1 MGPRL
6 RGCCES
12 PLNSGIMLKTNF
24 IRQPMSTLP
33 KITPPDDQ
41 QFDLFHGLPVDA
53 RKPVLRTA
61 LDSGRRFVTGDPKAI
76 FLGTTP
82 LPDYLKQAGQ
92 LAAFTVASLLDQ
104 QDWSFFEGRYAATGR
119 APYSP
124 RLMVGLILYGVMQG
138 VHSLRDLERLGRLDL
153 GCMLVTGGI
162 TPDHT
167 NIGRF
172 IVMHEESLTQ
182 DFFESLTGTIIKATG
197 SDSTRVAGDGTV
209 IEAACS
215 HYKLLKEEAVRASA
229 EAAQRAHDNE
239 PLNATAQRKQQ
250 TSAERVRILEERKK
264 ARQRSGRATDTL
276 AVSRTEPEAM
286 VQPLKRGRGSS
297 PSYKPSVLA
306 NRDRIVTAMAVHPSM
321 ETKVLGAMLDQS
333 KRATGEAVSEVL
345 LDAGYFDD
353 SVIAATLERDVSLLC
368 PEGKTP
374 GTPKQS
380 TAFHKSQFGYDPTT
394 DQYRCPQGQV
404 MVLLRSLSATPGKRA
419 YGLYGTTACGNCAK
433 RADCTKTKARHI
445 RRHPEETL
453 RDGLRQVMEH
463 PKARLIFSSRK
474 AMVEPVFSHL
484 REQQG
489 LNRFRRKGLQQVKRE
504 FALHILAHNLS
515 RAVALLR
522 AISTHFPAVY
532 GRFGAVVSMFSV
544 LLTRQMSHFEP
555 DQHFCMTLTAGSK

>member
-1 MGPRL
+1 
-6 RGCCES
+6 
-12 PLNSGIMLKTNF
+12 
-24 IRQPMSTLP
+24 MSTLP
-33 KITPPDDQ
+33 KITPLDGQ
-41 QFDLFHGLPVDA
+41 QFDLFHGLPADS
-53 RKPVLRTA
+53 RTPVLRTA
-61 LDSGRRFVTGDPKAI
+61 RDSGRRFVTGDPKAI
-76 FLGTTP
+76 FVGTTP

-92 LAAFTVASLLDQ
+92 VAPITVASLLDQ
-104 QDWSFFEGRYAATGR
+104 QDWSVFEGRYAATGR

-153 GCMLVTGGI
+153 GCMLVAGGI

-172 IVMHEESLTQ
+172 IVQHEVSLTQ
-182 DFFESLTGTIIKATG
+182 DFFESLTGTIVKTTG

-215 HYKLLKEEAVRASA
+215 HYKMLKEEAVRASA
-229 EAAQRAHDNE
+229 ETAQRALASKPHD
-239 PLNATAQRKQQ
+239 ATAQQKQQ
-250 TSAERVRILEERKK
+250 ASAERLRIFEERKK

-276 AVSRTEPEAM
+276 VISRTEPEAM
-286 VQPLKRGRGSS
+286 VQPLKRGRGSA

-306 NRDRIVTAMAVHPSM
+306 NKDRIVTAMAVHPSM
-321 ETKVLGAMLDQS
+321 ETKVVGAMLDQS
-333 KRATGEAVSEVL
+333 KRVTGEAVREVL

-353 SVIAATLERDVSLLC
+353 GVIAATLERDVSMLC

-374 GTPKQS
+374 GTPKKS
-380 TAFHKSQFGYDPTT
+380 AAFHKNQFQYDPTT
-394 DQYRCPQGQV
+394 DQYRCPQGQI
-404 MVLLRSLSATPGKRA
+404 MILLRTLSATPGKRA
-419 YGLYGTTACGNCAK
+419 YGLYGTTACTNCAS
-433 RADCTKTKARHI
+433 RADCTSTKARQI
-445 RRHPEETL
+445 RRHPEQTL
-453 RDGLRQVMEH
+453 RDALRQVMEH
-463 PKARLIFSSRK
+463 PQARVIFSSRK

-522 AISTHFPAVY
+522 AISTHLSTVY
-532 GRFGAVVSMFSV
+532 GRFRVVASIF
-544 LLTRQMSHFEP
+544 LKTLTRLMRHFEL
-555 DQHFCMTLTAGSK
+555 DQHFGIALTVGSK

>member
-1 MGPRL
+1 
-6 RGCCES
+6 
-12 PLNSGIMLKTNF
+12 
-24 IRQPMSTLP
+24 MSTLP
-33 KITPPDDQ
+33 KITPLDDQ
-41 QFDLFHGLPVDA
+41 QFDLFHGRPADS
-53 RKPVLRTA
+53 RTPVLRTA
-61 LDSGRRFVTGDPKAI
+61 RDSGRRFVTGDPKAI

-82 LPDYLKQAGQ
+82 LPDYLRQAGQ
-92 LAAFTVASLLDQ
+92 VAAFTVASLLDQ
-104 QDWSFFEGRYAATGR
+104 QDWSIFEGRYAATGR

-172 IVMHEESLTQ
+172 IVQHEVSLTQ
-182 DFFESLTGTIIKATG
+182 DFFESLTGTIVKATG

-215 HYKLLKEEAVRASA
+215 HYKLLKEEAVQASA
-229 EAAQRAHDNE
+229 EAAQRTLESNLHD
-239 PLNATAQRKQQ
+239 ATAQQKHQ
-250 TSAERVRILEERKK
+250 TSAERLRIFEERKK

-276 AVSRTEPEAM
+276 VISRTEPEAM
-286 VQPLKRGRGSS
+286 VQPLKRGRGSA

-306 NRDRIVTAMAVHPSM
+306 NKDRIVTAMAVHPSM

-333 KRATGEAVSEVL
+333 KRVTGETVREVL

-353 SVIAATLERDVSLLC
+353 GVIAATLERDVSLLC

-374 GTPKQS
+374 GTPKKS
-380 TAFHKSQFGYDPTT
+380 AAFHKNQFQYDPTT
-394 DQYRCPQGQV
+394 DQYRCPQGQK
-404 MVLLRSLSATPGKRA
+404 MILLRTLAATPGKRA
-419 YGLYGTTACGNCAK
+419 YGLYGTTACTHCAR
-433 RADCTKTKARHI
+433 RADCTTTKARHI

-453 RDGLRQVMEH
+453 RDALRQVMEH
-463 PKARLIFSSRK
+463 PQARVIFSSRK

-522 AISTHFPAVY
+522 GISTHFSAVY
-532 GRFGAVVSMFSV
+532 GRLGVVASIFPKV
-544 LLTRQMSHFEP
+544 LTRLMRHFEP
-555 DQHFCMTLTAGSK
+555 DQHFHTALTVGSK

>member
-1 MGPRL
+1 
-6 RGCCES
+6 
-12 PLNSGIMLKTNF
+12 
-24 IRQPMSTLP
+24 MSTLP
-33 KITPPDDQ
+33 KITPLDDQ
-41 QFDLFHGLPVDA
+41 QFDLFHGLPADS
-53 RKPVLRTA
+53 RTPVLRTA
-61 LDSGRRFVTGDPKAI
+61 RDSGRRFVTGDPKAI
-76 FLGTTP
+76 FLGTTR

-92 LAAFTVASLLDQ
+92 VAAFTVASLLDQ
-104 QDWSFFEGRYAATGR
+104 QDWRVFEGRYAATGR

-172 IVMHEESLTQ
+172 IVQHEESLTQ
-182 DFFESLTGTIIKATG
+182 DFFESLTGTIVKATG

-215 HYKLLKEEAVRASA
+215 HYKLLKEEAVKASA
-229 EAAQRAHDNE
+229 EAAQRTLESNPHDT
-239 PLNATAQRKQQ
+239 TAQQKQQ
-250 TSAERVRILEERKK
+250 ASAERLRIFEERKK

-276 AVSRTEPEAM
+276 VISRTEPEAM
-286 VQPLKRGRGSS
+286 VQPLKRGRGSA

-306 NRDRIVTAMAVHPSM
+306 NKDRIVTAMAVHPSM
-321 ETKVLGAMLDQS
+321 ETKVVGAMLDQS
-333 KRATGEAVSEVL
+333 KRVTGETVREVL

-353 SVIAATLERDVSLLC
+353 SVIAATLERDVSLIC

-374 GTPKQS
+374 GTPKKS
-380 TAFHKSQFGYDPTT
+380 SAFHKSQFQYDLTT

-404 MVLLRSLSATPGKRA
+404 MILLRTLSATPGKRA
-419 YGLYGTTACGNCAK
+419 YGLYGTTACTHCAR
-433 RADCTKTKARHI
+433 RADCTTTKARHI

-463 PKARLIFSSRK
+463 PQARVIFSSRK

-484 REQQG
+484 RERQG

-522 AISTHFPAVY
+522 VIPTHFSAVY
-532 GRFGAVVSMFSV
+532 GRLGVVASIFPRV
-544 LLTRQMSHFEP
+544 LTRLLRHFGP
-555 DQHFCMTLTAGSK
+555 GQHFRIALALGSK

>member
-1 MGPRL
+1 
-6 RGCCES
+6 
-12 PLNSGIMLKTNF
+12 
-24 IRQPMSTLP
+24 MSTLP
-33 KITPPDDQ
+33 KITPLDDQ
-41 QFDLFHGLPVDA
+41 QFDLFHGLPA
-53 RKPVLRTA
+53 ESRRPLLRTA
-61 LDSGRRFVTGDPKAI
+61 RDSGRRFVTGDPKAI

-92 LAAFTVASLLDQ
+92 VAAFTVASLLGQ
-104 QDWSFFEGRYAATGR
+104 QDWSVFEGRYAATGR

-124 RLMVGLILYGVMQG
+124 RLMLGLILYGVMQG
-138 VHSLRDLERLGRLDL
+138 VHSLRDLERLARLDL

-172 IVMHEESLTQ
+172 IVQHEVSLTE
-182 DFFESLTGTIIKATG
+182 DFFESLTGAIVKATG

-215 HYKLLKEEAVRASA
+215 HYKLLKEEAVKASA
-229 EAAQRAHDNE
+229 EAAQRTLESAPDD
-239 PLNATAQRKQQ
+239 AAAQQKQQ
-250 TSAERVRILEERKK
+250 ASAERLRIFEARKK

-276 AVSRTEPEAM
+276 VVSRTEPEAM
-286 VQPLKRGRGSS
+286 VQPLKRGRGSA

-306 NRDRIVTAMAVHPSM
+306 NKDRIVTAMAVHPSM
-321 ETKVLGAMLDQS
+321 ETKVVGAMLDQS
-333 KRATGEAVSEVL
+333 KRVTGETVSEVL

-353 SVIAATLERDVSLLC
+353 SVIAATLERDVSLIC

-374 GTPKQS
+374 GTAKKS
-380 TAFHKSQFGYDPTT
+380 SAFHKSQFPYDPTT

-404 MVLLRSLSATPGKRA
+404 MILLRTLSATPGKRA
-419 YGLYGTTACGNCAK
+419 YGLYGTTACEHCAS
-433 RADCTKTKARHI
+433 RADCTKTKARQI

-453 RDGLRQVMEH
+453 RDALRQVMEH
-463 PKARLIFSSRK
+463 PQARVIFSSRK

-489 LNRFRRKGLQQVKRE
+489 LNRFRRKGLRQVKLE

-522 AISTHFPAVY
+522 GILAHFSTAY
-532 GRFGAVVSMFSV
+532 GRLGAVASIFLKV
-544 LLTRQMSHFEP
+544 LTRLIRHFEP
-555 DQHFCMTLTAGSK
+555 DQHFRIALTVGSK

>member
-1 MGPRL
+1 
-6 RGCCES
+6 
-12 PLNSGIMLKTNF
+12 
-24 IRQPMSTLP
+24 MSTLP
-33 KITPPDDQ
+33 KITPLDDQ
-41 QFDLFHGLPVDA
+41 QFDLFHGLPSDSGE
-53 RKPVLRTA
+53 PVLRTA
-61 LDSGRRFVTGDPKAI
+61 RDSGRRFVTADPKAI

-92 LAAFTVASLLDQ
+92 VAAFTVASLLDQ
-104 QDWSFFEGRYAATGR
+104 QDWSVFEGRYKATGR
-119 APYSP
+119 APYAP

-172 IVMHEESLTQ
+172 IVKHEESLTQ
-182 DFFESLTGTIIKATG
+182 DFFESLTSTIVKATG

-215 HYKLLKEEAVRASA
+215 HYKLLKEEAVKASA
-229 EAAQRAHDNE
+229 EAARRALENAPHD
-239 PLNATAQRKQQ
+239 ATAQQKNAA
-250 TSAERVRILEERKK
+250 SAERLRIFEDRKK

-276 AVSRTEPEAM
+276 VISRTEPEAM
-286 VQPLKRGRGSS
+286 VQPQKRGRGTA

-306 NRDRIVTAMAVHPSM
+306 NKDRIVTAMAVHPSM
-321 ETKVLGAMLDQS
+321 ETKVVAEMLDQS

-353 SVIAATLERDVSLLC
+353 SVIAATLERNVSLIC

-380 TAFHKSQFGYDPTT
+380 SAFHKSQFQYDPTT
-394 DQYRCPQGQV
+394 DQYRCPKGQV
-404 MVLLRSLSATPGKRA
+404 MILLRSLSATPGKRA
-419 YGLYGTTACGNCAK
+419 YGLYGTTACGDCAS
-433 RADCTKTKARHI
+433 RADCTKTKARQI

-453 RDGLRQVMEH
+453 RDALRQVMEH
-463 PKARLIFSSRK
+463 PQARVIFSSRK

-484 REQQG
+484 RGQQG
-489 LNRFRRKGLQQVKRE
+489 LNRFRRKGLRQVKRE

-522 AISTHFPAVY
+522 AISTRFLGVY
-532 GRFGAVVSMFSV
+532 GRFRAVANIFSTV
-544 LLTRQMSHFEP
+544 VTRLMRHFEP
-555 DQHFCMTLTAGSK
+555 DQHFHIPLTVGSK

>member
-1 MGPRL
+1 
-6 RGCCES
+6 
-12 PLNSGIMLKTNF
+12 
-24 IRQPMSTLP
+24 
-33 KITPPDDQ
+33 
-41 QFDLFHGLPVDA
+41 
-53 RKPVLRTA
+53 LRTA
-61 LDSGRRFVTGDPKAI
+61 RDSGRRFVTGDPKAI

-92 LAAFTVASLLDQ
+92 VAAFTVASLLDQ
-104 QDWSFFEGRYAATGR
+104 QDWSVFEGRYAATGR

-172 IVMHEESLTQ
+172 IVQHEVSLTQ
-182 DFFESLTGTIIKATG
+182 DFFESLTGTIVKATG

-229 EAAQRAHDNE
+229 EAAQRTLESDLHG
-239 PLNATAQRKQQ
+239 ATAQQKQQ
-250 TSAERVRILEERKK
+250 ASAERLRIFEERKK

-276 AVSRTEPEAM
+276 VISRTEPEAM
-286 VQPLKRGRGSS
+286 VQPLKRGRGSA

-306 NRDRIVTAMAVHPSM
+306 NKDRIVTAMAVHPSM
-321 ETKVLGAMLDQS
+321 ETKVVGAMLDQS
-333 KRATGEAVSEVL
+333 KRVTGETVREVL

-353 SVIAATLERDVSLLC
+353 SVIAATLERDVSLIC

-374 GTPKQS
+374 GTPKKS
-380 TAFHKSQFGYDPTT
+380 SAFHKSQFQYDQTT
-394 DQYRCPQGQV
+394 DQYRCPQGQI
-404 MVLLRSLSATPGKRA
+404 MILLRSLSATPGKRA
-419 YGLYGTTACGNCAK
+419 YGLYGTTGCEHCAS

-453 RDGLRQVMEH
+453 RDALRQVMEH
-463 PKARLIFSSRK
+463 PQARVIFSSRK

-489 LNRFRRKGLQQVKRE
+489 LNRFRRKGLRQVKRE

-522 AISTHFPAVY
+522 VISTHFSTAY
-532 GRFGAVVSMFSV
+532 GRLGVVASIFLKV
-544 LLTRQMSHFEP
+544 LTRFMRHFEP
-555 DQHFCMTLTAGSK
+555 DQHFRIALTVGSK

>member
-1 MGPRL
+1 
-6 RGCCES
+6 
-12 PLNSGIMLKTNF
+12 
-24 IRQPMSTLP
+24 MSTIP
-33 KITPPDDQ
+33 KITPLDDQ
-41 QFDLFHGLPVDA
+41 QFDLFHGLPADF
-53 RKPVLRTA
+53 RTPVLRTA
-61 LDSGRRFVTGDPKAI
+61 RDSGRRFVTGDPKAI

-82 LPDYLKQAGQ
+82 LPDYLKKAGQ
-92 LAAFTVASLLDQ
+92 VAAFTVASLLDR
-104 QDWSFFEGRYAATGR
+104 QDWSVFEGRYAATGR

-138 VHSLRDLERLGRLDL
+138 VHSLRDLERLARLDL
-153 GCMLVTGGI
+153 GCMFITGGI

-172 IVMHEESLTQ
+172 IVQHEESLTR
-182 DFFESLTGTIIKATG
+182 DFFESLTGTIVKATG

-215 HYKLLKEEAVRASA
+215 HYKLLKEEAVKASA
-229 EAAQRAHDNE
+229 EAAQRTLESDPHD
-239 PLNATAQRKQQ
+239 ATAQQKQQ
-250 TSAERVRILEERKK
+250 ASEQRLRIFEERKK

-276 AVSRTEPEAM
+276 VISRTEPEAM
-286 VQPLKRGRGSS
+286 VQPLKRGKGNA

-306 NRDRIVTAMAVHPSM
+306 NKDRIVTAMAVHPSM
-321 ETKVLGAMLDQS
+321 ETKVVGAMLDQS
-333 KRATGEAVSEVL
+333 KRVTGETVREVL

-353 SVIAATLERDVSLLC
+353 SVIAATLERDVSLIC

-374 GTPKQS
+374 GTPKKS
-380 TAFHKSQFGYDPTT
+380 SAFHKSQFQYDPTT

-404 MVLLRSLSATPGKRA
+404 MILLRTLSATPGKRA
-419 YGLYGTTACGNCAK
+419 YGLYGTTACEHCAS

-453 RDGLRQVMEH
+453 RDALRQVMEH
-463 PKARLIFSSRK
+463 PKARVIFSSRK

-489 LNRFRRKGLQQVKRE
+489 LNRFRRKGLRQVQRE

-515 RAVALLR
+515 RAVALLKG
-522 AISTHFPAVY
+522 ISSRFSSAY
-532 GRFGAVVSMFSV
+532 GRLGVVASIF
-544 LLTRQMSHFEP
+544 LKALTRLMRHFEP
-555 DQHFCMTLTAGSK
+555 DQHFRIALTVGSK

>member
-1 MGPRL
+1 
-6 RGCCES
+6 
-12 PLNSGIMLKTNF
+12 
-24 IRQPMSTLP
+24 MSTLP

-41 QFDLFHGLPVDA
+41 QFDLFHGLPA
-53 RKPVLRTA
+53 ESRTPVLRTA
-61 LDSGRRFVTGDPKAI
+61 RDSGRRFVTGDPKAI
-76 FLGTTP
+76 FIGTTP

-92 LAAFTVASLLDQ
+92 VAAFTVASLLDQ
-104 QDWSFFEGRYAATGR
+104 QDWSVFEGRYAATGR

-172 IVMHEESLTQ
+172 IVQHEVSLTQ
-182 DFFESLTGTIIKATG
+182 DFFESLTGTIVKATG
-197 SDSTRVAGDGTV
+197 SDGTRVAGDGTV

-215 HYKLLKEEAVRASA
+215 HYKLLKEEAVKASA
-229 EAAQRAHDNE
+229 EAAQRALEND
-239 PLNATAQRKQQ
+239 PLDATAQKKQQ
-250 TSAERVRILEERKK
+250 ANAERLRIFEERKK
-264 ARQRSGRATDTL
+264 ARRRSGRATDTL
-276 AVSRTEPEAM
+276 VISRTEPEAM
-286 VQPLKRGRGSS
+286 VQPLKRGRGNA

-306 NRDRIVTAMAVHPSM
+306 NKNRIVTAMAVHPSM
-321 ETKVLGAMLDQS
+321 ETKVIGAMLDQS
-333 KRATGEAVSEVL
+333 KRVTGETVREVL

-353 SVIAATLERDVSLLC
+353 SVIAATLERDVSLIC

-380 TAFHKSQFGYDPTT
+380 AAFHKNQFQYDPTT

-404 MVLLRSLSATPGKRA
+404 MILLRSLSATPGKRA
-419 YGLYGTTACGNCAK
+419 YGLYGTTACEHCAR

-453 RDGLRQVMEH
+453 RDALRQVMEH
-463 PKARLIFSSRK
+463 PQARVIFSSRK

-522 AISTHFPAVY
+522 AISVHLSAVY
-532 GRFGAVVSMFSV
+532 GRFGVVANIF
-544 LLTRQMSHFEP
+544 LKTLTRLMRYFEP
-555 DQHFCMTLTAGSK
+555 DQHFRIALTVGSK

>member
-1 MGPRL
+1 
-6 RGCCES
+6 
-12 PLNSGIMLKTNF
+12 
-24 IRQPMSTLP
+24 MSTLR
-33 KITPPDDQ
+33 KITPPDNQ
-41 QFDLFHGLPVDA
+41 QFDLFHGLPADS

-61 LDSGRRFVTGDPKAI
+61 VDSGRRFITGDAKAI
-76 FLGTTP
+76 FVGTTP

-92 LAAFTVASLLDQ
+92 VTPFTVASLLDQ
-104 QDWSFFEGRYAATGR
+104 QDWRVFEGRYSATGR

-124 RLMVGLILYGVMQG
+124 RLMIGLILYGVMQA
-138 VHSLRDLERLGRLDL
+138 VHSLRDLERLARLDL
-153 GCMLVTGGI
+153 GCILVTGGI

-172 IVMHEESLTQ
+172 IVMHEVSLTQ
-182 DFFESLTGTIIKATG
+182 DFFESLTGSILKATG

-215 HYKLLKEEAVRASA
+215 HYKLLKEEAVRTSA
-229 EAAQRAHDNE
+229 AAAQQALEKAPGD
-239 PLNATAQRKQQ
+239 AAAQRKQEA
-250 TSAERVRILEERKK
+250 SAERLEIFEVRKK

-276 AVSRTEPEAM
+276 TVSRTEPEAM

-306 NRDRIVTAMAVHPSM
+306 NKDRIVTAMAVHPSI
-321 ETKVLGAMLDQS
+321 ETKMLGEMLDQS
-333 KRATGEAVSEVL
+333 KRASGEAVCEVL

-353 SVIAATLERDVSLLC
+353 SVIAATLDRDVSLLC
-368 PEGKTP
+368 PEGRTP
-374 GTPKQS
+374 GTPKKSS
-380 TAFHKSQFGYDPTT
+380 TFHKSQFQYDPTT

-404 MVLLRSLSATPGKRA
+404 MILLRSLVETPGKRA
-419 YGLYGTTACGNCAK
+419 YSLYGTTACGNCAK
-433 RADCTKTKARHI
+433 RTDCTKAKERHI

-453 RDGLRQVMEH
+453 RDALRQVMEH
-463 PKARLIFSSRK
+463 PTARLIFSSRK

-489 LNRFRRKGLQQVKRE
+489 LNRFRRKGLRQVKRE

-522 AISTHFPAVY
+522 AISRPFPAVFA
-532 GRFGAVVSMFSV
+532 RFRVVASNFVNV
-544 LLTRQMSHFEP
+544 LQQFTHYFEP
-555 DQHFCMTLTAGSK
+555 NQNFRIILTVGSN

>member
-1 MGPRL
+1 
-6 RGCCES
+6 
-12 PLNSGIMLKTNF
+12 
-24 IRQPMSTLP
+24 MSTLP

-41 QFDLFHGLPVDA
+41 QFDLFHGLPTQS
-53 RKPVLRTA
+53 RKPALRTA

-92 LAAFTVASLLDQ
+92 VAAFTVASLLDE
-104 QDWSFFEGRYAATGR
+104 QDWSVFEGRYQATGR

-153 GCMLVTGGI
+153 GCMLITGGI
-162 TPDHT
+162 APDHT

-172 IVMHEESLTQ
+172 IVKHEVSLTE
-182 DFFESLTGTIIKATG
+182 DFFESLTGTIVKVTG

-215 HYKLLKEEAVRASA
+215 HYKLLKEEAVKASA
-229 EAAQRAHDNE
+229 EAAQQKLDEAPDD
-239 PLNATAQRKQQ
+239 ATAQQKQQ
-250 TSAERVRILEERKK
+250 TSAERLRIFEDRKK

-276 AVSRTEPEAM
+276 VVSRTEPEAM

-306 NRDRIVTAMAVHPSM
+306 NKDRIVTAMAVHPSM

-333 KRATGEAVSEVL
+333 KRATGETVCEVL

-380 TAFHKSQFGYDPTT
+380 TAFHKSQFQYDPTT

-404 MVLLRSLSATPGKRA
+404 MILLRSLSATPGKRA
-419 YGLYGTTACGNCAK
+419 YGLYGTTACGNCAR

-453 RDGLRQVMEH
+453 RDALRQVMEH
-463 PKARLIFSSRK
+463 PQARVIFSSRK

-504 FALHILAHNLS
+504 FALHVLAHNLS

-522 AISTHFPAVY
+522 AISPYFSTVY
-532 GRFGAVVSMFSV
+532 GRFGVVTSIFSRI
-544 LLTRQMSHFEP
+544 LMRIMGRFES
-555 DQHFCMTLTAGSK
+555 DQHFRIALTFGSK